1 MARRA
6 AIVSAL
12 AVVAIGAFASGFAA
26 RACQP
31 QFSIVEGFRYLGLF
45 FVICGVVAIRFPL
58 ASIAAAVAFGAAGFV
73 RLPLR
78 RETLLRIA
86 AITAACA
93 ILLFGA
99 GALLAGPGAEGACD
113 LHFGF

>member
-12 AVVAIGAFASGFAA
+12 AVVALAAFVSGFAA
-26 RACQP
+26 RACQS

-45 FVICGVVAIRFPL
+45 FIICGVVAIRFPL
-58 ASIAAAVAFGAAGFV
+58 ASIAVVVAFGAAGFV
-73 RLPLR
+73 RVPLR
-78 RETLLRIA
+78 RETLLRTAVIA
-86 AITAACA
+86 TAGA
-93 ILLFGA
+93 ILLFVA

-113 LHFGF
+113 LRLGF